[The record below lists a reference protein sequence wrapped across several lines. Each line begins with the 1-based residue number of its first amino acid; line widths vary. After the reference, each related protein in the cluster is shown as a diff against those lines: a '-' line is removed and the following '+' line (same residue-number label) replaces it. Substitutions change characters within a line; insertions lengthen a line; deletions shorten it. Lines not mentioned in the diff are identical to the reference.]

1 MNTQS
6 ISLVR
11 GGSIALVALVL
22 LALAVFPSV
31 TRAADFG
38 DYGYG
43 DYYSDFGSDYGY
55 GDYYADDYGYG
66 DYYASESD
74 YGYGDYYQDDY
85 GYGDYYQDEYGY
97 QIDSGYSS
105 QQQQFYP
112 SYYPSSSYYSSVPS
126 YRPAPSNST
135 ANTCTAPNTCNT
147 NIDDHSIVNF
157 DDHSVFNAPTVVTV
171 TDYSNDNDNDSNY
184 SKKSKKNYDNDYN
197 YSYRPPVVAYNP
209 APYVSLSAAPYT
221 GLELGPVGT
230 AVYWGFL
237 VLWSLVAAYLIVVKR
252 VQVTLFRKLN
262 AFLFGEGKAPAQ
274 VAFAGTSVAAPV
286 AHYSAPVT
294 PKADS
299 ADDFILRQIS
309 RGRNA

>member
-1 MNTQS
+1 MY
-6 ISLVR
+6 
-11 GGSIALVALVL
+11 
-22 LALAVFPSV
+22 
-31 TRAADFG
+31 
-38 DYGYG
+38 DYSYDDEYG
-43 DYYSDFGSDYGY
+43 
-55 GDYYADDYGYG
+55 
-66 DYYASESD
+66 
-74 YGYGDYYQDDY
+74 YQDDY
-85 GYGDYYQDEYGY
+85 GYQS
-97 QIDSGYSS
+97 DSGYSS

-184 SKKSKKNYDNDYN
+184 SKKSKKNYGNDYN